1 MKFKKKSSVIVRNEK
16 LNNQISQIK
25 DMISGLRN
33 VARETSD
40 ALRITEAR
48 FEKEKA
54 LLVKRIQDS
63 NDEIKNWETI
73 LEKVNASS

>member
-1 MKFKKKSSVIVRNEK
+1 M
-16 LNNQISQIK
+16 NNQISQIK